1 MFEKINNA
9 GTEAGQKEEFSELKK
24 EARERNRNRKFLDK
38 VLGRRK
44 VYSHNIAYEKYYDEA
59 QKENEE
65 FDKKGSEAETN
76 EGITDENQS
85 AEIPVETIKK
95 GDSDISQSAKEEEK
109 KIEPERRIE
118 NIDQVKENL
127 ILLEKYVPFL
137 ESVASSVRS
146 FETALGNPEL
156 FGVLG
161 LSKASRRLSEMAEE
175 YKELSEAL
183 NIDFSKDDKELEK
196 VLLSTQEKNVKKI
209 TILKEIIE
217 VEHTAMFAS
226 VLTASGIIKSP
237 LMPELDHENVF
248 EKKGFQNNSGISGS
262 LDDTV
267 RIIRDFFREIWIL
280 IFMK

>member
-127 ILLEKYVPFL
+127 I
-137 ESVASSVRS
+137 
-146 FETALGNPEL
+146 
-156 FGVLG
+156 
-161 LSKASRRLSEMAEE
+161 
-175 YKELSEAL
+175 
-183 NIDFSKDDKELEK
+183 
-196 VLLSTQEKNVKKI
+196 
-209 TILKEIIE
+209 
-217 VEHTAMFAS
+217 
-226 VLTASGIIKSP
+226 
-237 LMPELDHENVF
+237 
-248 EKKGFQNNSGISGS
+248 
-262 LDDTV
+262 
-267 RIIRDFFREIWIL
+267 
-280 IFMK
+280 